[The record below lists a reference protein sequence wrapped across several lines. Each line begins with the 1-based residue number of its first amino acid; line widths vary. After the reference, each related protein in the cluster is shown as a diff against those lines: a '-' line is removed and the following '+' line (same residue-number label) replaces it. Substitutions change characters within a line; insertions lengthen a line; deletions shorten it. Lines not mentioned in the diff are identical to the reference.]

1 MADFIFRI
9 SPNIILGSHTVT
21 RLGQF
26 ASDYGSKYMVI
37 VDPMVREVGI
47 SEKITQSL
55 ADRKLEFFVFEE
67 ISEGATTKAIDEAMQ
82 LARQAHIHGVIAVG
96 GSKAINV
103 AKAVA
108 SLYYE
113 SHDLYDFV
121 EGASPSVAPLPLIC
135 VPTTIRD
142 AFLFSHFTP
151 VTDSRNARARV
162 LKSQNGLCRLVLFD
176 PNLNLTLTENQ
187 ISSMAIEA
195 ICLAVE
201 AYVSPKATF
210 FSDMIVEKAVEL
222 IGYARDGADSLMVT
236 TPSEVLLSQGGCMSS
251 LACSMA
257 SPGAATVL
265 ALTVNGRFK
274 ASRSLVSSIL
284 LPYIIEDSAKFKG
297 ERIAKLAKILRAASE
312 EATQEEACAAFAEN
326 IRQRLAK
333 ANLPARLKDL
343 SVSIEQLAL
352 AAEDAGGL
360 ELTDYLPRSMNSDDL
375 FDLIKQAF

>member
-1 MADFIFRI
+1 
-9 SPNIILGSHTVT
+9 
-21 RLGQF
+21 
-26 ASDYGSKYMVI
+26 
-37 VDPMVREVGI
+37 
-47 SEKITQSL
+47 
-55 ADRKLEFFVFEE
+55 
-67 ISEGATTKAIDEAMQ
+67 
-82 LARQAHIHGVIAVG
+82 
-96 GSKAINV
+96 
-103 AKAVA
+103 
-108 SLYYE
+108 
-113 SHDLYDFV
+113 
-121 EGASPSVAPLPLIC
+121 
-135 VPTTIRD
+135 
-142 AFLFSHFTP
+142 
-151 VTDSRNARARV
+151 
-162 LKSQNGLCRLVLFD
+162 
-176 PNLNLTLTENQ
+176 
-187 ISSMAIEA
+187 
-195 ICLAVE
+195 
-201 AYVSPKATF
+201 
-210 FSDMIVEKAVEL
+210 
-222 IGYARDGADSLMVT
+222 
-236 TPSEVLLSQGGCMSS
+236 MSS